1 MLRGEKVGGAFMT
14 NPLVMP
20 PISDSLMLIL
30 TNCAHHNGNDAA
42 VRQTGR
48 RITSLDFVWK
58 LDCPVES
65 SRAAEISRLR
75 NKPGGGPRCPG
86 PKQSQPAAK

>member
-30 TNCAHHNGNDAA
+30 TNCAHHNGNDD
-42 VRQTGR
+42 GG
-48 RITSLDFVWK
+48 
-58 LDCPVES
+58 S
-65 SRAAEISRLR
+65 SNWRTDYLLGLCLET
-75 NKPGGGPRCPG
+75 
-86 PKQSQPAAK
+86 

>member
-30 TNCAHHNGNDAA
+30 TNCAHHNGGHDGGSSNW
-42 VRQTGR
+42 Q
-48 RITSLDFVWK
+48 ITCFHFVWK

-65 SRAAEISRLR
+65 VRAEEIPQWR
-75 NKPGGGPRCPG
+75 NMAASGPRCPRS
-86 PKQSQPAAK
+86 KQSQWAAR